1 MIRLLRNLLSR
12 EWMYGPLMNVRVSK
26 LTGVAERKY
35 KAKLPKSLMY
45 PKGKEIIVWKQVDG
59 LTLRT
64 LPCGRLSVVPPADRF
79 RRAQSAL

>member
-35 KAKLPKSLMY
+35 KAKMR
-45 PKGKEIIVWKQVDG
+45 GREIIVWKQVDG
-59 LTLRT
+59 MTLRN
-64 LPCGRLSVVPPADRF
+64 LPNGRLSKVPPADRF

>member
-1 MIRLLRNLLSR
+1 MVIRLLRNLLSR

-35 KAKLPKSLMY
+35 KMITNGRSRM
-45 PKGKEIIVWKQVDG
+45 VWKQVDG
-59 LTLRT
+59 VTLRN
-64 LPCGRLSVVPPADRF
+64 LPNGRLSKVPPADRF

>member
-35 KAKLPKSLMY
+35 KAKLPK
-45 PKGKEIIVWKQVDG
+45 GREIIVWKQVDG

-64 LPCGRLSVVPPADRF
+64 LPNGRLSKVPPADRF